1 MSESAKAWYTS
12 RGVWGGL
19 ISLLSVILGVF
30 GYAISPEESEQLIL
44 ALTAIGTAIGNVVG
58 IYGRVKAKERLR

>member
-1 MSESAKAWYTS
+1 MSESGKPWYVS

-19 ISLLSVILGVF
+19 ITIICMVLGVF
-30 GYAISPEESEQLIL
+30 GYAISPEETEQLVL
-44 ALTAIGTAIGNVVG
+44 ALTAIGGAIGSVVG